1 MRRSITKINSRSC
14 HTTIKFIYTGFA
26 LLRVTRVHVRTEN
39 ERMLSLITIRPTT
52 VQLQPH
58 PEDES
63 AWRGTE
69 EQRAAATLNYLSR
82 NYSFMLIRFD
92 TPADLELLP
101 A

>member
-1 MRRSITKINSRSC
+1 MQRGITKINSRSC
-14 HTTIKFIYTGFA
+14 HATIKFIYTGFA
-26 LLRVTRVHVRTEN
+26 LLHVTRVHVRTEN
-39 ERMLSLITIRPTT
+39 ERMLSLIKIRPTT
-52 VQLQPH
+52 VQLQSH

-69 EQRAAATLNYLSR
+69 EQRAATLNYLSC